1 MQPGCSL
8 GITVSSIVFALRS
21 SFQSMV
27 SLVDAGWNKAQS
39 AEKRAIFGL
48 QTNGNYIFN
57 EVQMFE

>member
-27 SLVDAGWNKAQS
+27 SLVDAGWNKAEN
-39 AEKRAIFGL
+39 AEKWAIFDC
-48 QTNGNYIFN
+48 
-57 EVQMFE
+57 